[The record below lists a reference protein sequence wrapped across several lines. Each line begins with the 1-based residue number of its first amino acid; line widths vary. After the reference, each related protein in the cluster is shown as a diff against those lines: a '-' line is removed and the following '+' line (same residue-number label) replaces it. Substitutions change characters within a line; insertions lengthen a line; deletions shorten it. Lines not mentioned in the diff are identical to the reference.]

1 MLYTPGR
8 IWAIMVDPSDA
19 DLDEQIDVSAGLSL
33 LSLPKRTFIL
43 LHAHGYTVAFAK
55 QVAGIHRGD
64 QGRMKRNILVELADL
79 INEGEAI

>member
-43 LHAHGYTVAFAK
+43 LIAHGYTVSFAK
-55 QVAGIHRGD
+55 QVAGIRHGD
-64 QGRMKRNILVELADL
+64 AGRMKRNVLVELTDL
-79 INEGEAI
+79 INEGEGL